1 MTYGPLHLIV
11 LGFDKPTFEGSVI
24 DELDSLRKE
33 GIIRLIDATVIYRG
47 PDGEVVSIQDSDL
60 GLDER
65 IAVAG
70 VIGALIGLGAGGKEG
85 AELGALARM
94 EAVAQNEYGLS
105 EEDIGAIAEDM
116 PLDSAA
122 LILLFEHVWAVG
134 LKQAVLDAGGVVVAQ
149 GMLTAEALVGL
160 GMDMA
165 DE

>member
-1 MTYGPLHLIV
+1 MAYGPLHLVV

-24 DELDSLRKE
+24 DELDFLRKE
-33 GIIRLIDATVIYRG
+33 GIIRLIDATVIYKDN
-47 PDGEVVSIQDSDL
+47 DGEVVAIQDTDL

-70 VIGALIGLGAGGKEG
+70 VIGALIGLGAGGEEG

-94 EAVAQNEYGLS
+94 EAVAENEYGLS
-105 EEDIGAIAEDM
+105 EGDIQAIAEDM

-122 LILLFEHVWAVG
+122 LILLFEHAWAAG
-134 LKQAVLDAGGVVVAQ
+134 LKQAVIDAGGVVLAQ
-149 GMLTAEALVGL
+149 GMLTAEALIGI